1 MRYSLPGSPACT
13 PCTGRPHSGGSQ
25 FFMNLTHNPR
35 LDWFSPG
42 ASKHPVFGQI
52 TEGFDIAMEI
62 SEVSTARQP
71 RTRSSLHRALTVQSA
86 VHRPCTDRAHIPSY
100 TILPMCT
107 LEHTHTTHL
116 RGAYDGRQPEHADY
130 DEEDHDLGALIC
142 DPFCGFACS
151 SGDRANRM

>member
-1 MRYSLPGSPACT
+1 MSPCAASDFSCRVLLEFSLSVSYSLPGSPACT

-86 VHRPCTDRAHIPSY
+86 VHRPCTDRAHNHLIPSDQCV
-100 TILPMCT
+100 L
-107 LEHTHTTHL
+107 LSTHTPHISEVPTT
-116 RGAYDGRQPEHADY
+116 GDNPNTP
-130 DEEDHDLGALIC
+130 IMMKKITI
-142 DPFCGFACS
+142 
-151 SGDRANRM
+151 SGL